1 MAKKTVKELNALRPA
16 AKPYELAVDTGLYL
30 RVATDG
36 MRQWFVKYTV
46 LGHRRAVRLPCPYGD
61 GPGQMS
67 LADATAENARIRA
80 LARDG
85 IDFQVQREEA
95 RQAKAEEKRAKAFAE
110 EATRRASKTVRDLY
124 DAWIVDGVARKDGN
138 KDLRRQFEKD
148 VLPAIGSIELRK
160 LSGAD
165 ILSML
170 RAHAA
175 RGIVRQVIVTYGNV
189 SHMLKWGRER
199 KPWNRLLEDG
209 NPAKL
214 VDMDLLIPA
223 DYEDERTRILTP
235 AEIRELADIF
245 RRMDASYADAPDRR
259 ATPHP
264 VDAKTRIALWL
275 CLSTVCRIG
284 ELLMSRWEHVDLD
297 AGTWFIPVEN
307 VKGHR
312 GKKNPQTVYL
322 SDFALRQ
329 FKALHEITGG
339 TAWCFPARNK
349 RYGDTHVCLRSV
361 SKQVGDRQIKF
372 KNRSKPIRGRAFD
385 DSLVL
390 AGGERGDWTP
400 HDLRRTGATMM
411 QALGVSLDT
420 IDRCQ
425 NHLLAGRVRRVYLR
439 HDYEAEKTAAWRVL
453 GDRLDAILA
462 GGADIVQLR
471 A

>member
-1 MAKKTVKELNALRPA
+1 MGKKTVKELNALRPA

-46 LGHRRAVRLPCPYGD
+46 LGRRRVARLSCPYGD
-61 GPGQMS
+61 GPGKMS

-80 LARDG
+80 LARNG
-85 IDFQVQREEA
+85 IDFQVQREEE
-95 RQAKAEEKRAKAFAE
+95 RQTKAEEKRAQ
-110 EATRRASKTVRDLY
+110 EAAAKVAQLAAKTVRDLY
-124 DAWIVDGVARKDGN
+124 GAWIVDGVARKDGN

-160 LSGAD
+160 LSGGD
-165 ILSML
+165 ILSLL
-170 RAHAA
+170 RAQTE
-175 RGIVRQVIVTYGNV
+175 RGIIRQAIITYGNV

-214 VDMDLLIPA
+214 VDMDLLIPT
-223 DYEDERTRILTP
+223 DYEDERTRILTS
-235 AEIRELADIF
+235 AEIGELADIF
-245 RRMDASYADAPDRR
+245 RNMDASYADAPDRR
-259 ATPHP
+259 AAVHP
-264 VDAKTRIALWL
+264 VDTKTRIALWL

-284 ELLMSRWEHVDLD
+284 ELLRSRWEHVDLD
-297 AGTWFIPVEN
+297 AGTWFIPLEN

-329 FKALHEITGG
+329 FKALHEITGDS
-339 TAWCFPARNK
+339 AWCFPARNQ
-349 RYGDTHVCLRSV
+349 RAGDAHVCLRSV
-361 SKQVGDRQIKF
+361 SKQVGDRQIRF
-372 KNRSKPIRGRAFD
+372 KDRSKPLRGRAFD

-439 HDYEAEKTAAWRVL
+439 HDYEAEKTAAWQVL

-462 GGADIVQLR
+462 GAADIVQPR